1 MLLLWYV
8 ERSGCFTEASKRTKI
23 VKIKEYATDF
33 GEWVWFVGVLWWGCA
48 QFEELRLI
56 IFDLGS
62 VLRRDVSKIGGF
74 GVTFGNNA
82 FYVIGRWYFFVRVAF
97 QDHTFYH
104 QGRGCT
110 YQDQPQ
116 GELSKI
122 NKIKLLT
129 ITFLIFLLPI

>member
-1 MLLLWYV
+1 MSFAVVYDL
-8 ERSGCFTEASKRTKI
+8 GKGFKRFLGNKRK
-23 VKIKEYATDF
+23 VK
-33 GEWVWFVGVLWWGCA
+33 
-48 QFEELRLI
+48 

-62 VLRRDVSKIGGF
+62 VLRGDVSKIGGF
-74 GVTFGNNA
+74 GVTFGNSA

-122 NKIKLLT
+122 NKIKLLM
-129 ITFLIFLLPI
+129 ITFFSFSCYRFDFLRRVAF